1 MSRTTNSLRN
11 ASASIGAQLL
21 SNLLRFVCRTVFI
34 HTLGREYL
42 GISSLYTNVLTILS
56 ITELGFASAVTY
68 SLYDP
73 LASGDLPAIRAIMA
87 FLKKAYRSVGLA
99 VLLLGLGL
107 MPFLPQLM
115 NGVTDKVNI
124 YQYYLLYLAET
135 VVSYLFFAYK
145 STLLIADQKKYTVE
159 LVSFACQIAMNLL
172 QLAVLLL
179 WRSFLGYTLLSI
191 ATHVVTNL
199 VTAALV
205 DKRYPWLKEP
215 AEKLPKAERRA
226 IFQRVYAAALY
237 KVSTAIGTAKD
248 NLLISA
254 FVNVTAV
261 GLYNNYSLIVGI
273 VQKLLSGIFQGFS
286 ASLGNLYATR
296 DRQYNEFIFRCLNLL
311 NNVLIA
317 VCGVCFLTLLQP
329 FVGLWAGADYLLP
342 DGVVTVIVLNFIT
355 NYWQSVPQL
364 YCNASGVFVRGK
376 LRAVASAAL
385 NLILS
390 LILVWKFSITGVLLG
405 SVFSRLLTAWWFDAW
420 LIYRVGFGMSPRRY
434 FLDCGVNLAVIG
446 VCFIAVKALFSQAAA
461 SWWMLLPMGLVSV
474 LLPAGV
480 YLLLYGRSKEFAFLK
495 RKAAALLKQKSI

>member
-11 ASASIGAQLL
+11 ASAAIGGQLL
-21 SNLLRFVCRTVFI
+21 TNLLRFVCRTVFI

-56 ITELGFASAVTY
+56 ITELGFSSAVTY

-73 LASGDLPAIRAIMA
+73 LAKDDRPAIRAIMA
-87 FLKKAYRSVGLA
+87 FFKKAYRAVGLA
-99 VLLLGLGL
+99 VLLLGLAL

-159 LVSFACQIAMNLL
+159 LVSYLCQIAMNLL
-172 QLAVLLL
+172 QVAVLLL

-191 ATHVVTNL
+191 AANVVTNL

-205 DKRYPWLKEP
+205 DRRYPWLKAP
-215 AEKLPKAERRA
+215 AEKLEKAERRA
-226 IFQRVYAAALY
+226 IFHRVYAAALY
-237 KVSTAIGTAKD
+237 RVSTSIGTAKD

-254 FVNVTAV
+254 FVNVAAV

-273 VQKLLSGIFQGFS
+273 VQKLLSGIFQSFS

-311 NNVLIA
+311 CNASIA
-317 VCGVCFLTLLQP
+317 VCGVCFLVLFQP
-329 FVGLWAGADYLLP
+329 FVTLWAGKDYLLP
-342 DGVVTVIVLNFIT
+342 DGVVVVIALNFIT

-376 LRAVASAAL
+376 YRAVASAVL

-390 LILVWKFSITGVLLG
+390 LFFVGKFSIAGVLLG
-405 SVFSRLLTAWWFDAW
+405 SILSRLLTAWWFDVW
-420 LIYRVGFGMSPRRY
+420 LLYRAGFGMSPWRY
-434 FLDCGVNLAVIG
+434 FGDCGVNLAVIG
-446 VCFIAVKALFSQAAA
+446 VCFAAVRWLFAWVS
-461 SWWMLLPMGLVSV
+461 LPAWGTLILMSVTSV
-474 LLPAGV
+474 LLPAAI
-480 YLLLYGRSKEFAFLK
+480 YLLLYGRSKEFAYLTG
-495 RKAAALLKQKSI
+495 KAAALY

>member
-11 ASASIGAQLL
+11 ASAAIGGQLL
-21 SNLLRFVCRTVFI
+21 TNLLRFVCRTVFI

-56 ITELGFASAVTY
+56 ITELGFSSAVTY

-73 LASGDLPAIRAIMA
+73 LAKDDRPAIRAIMA
-87 FLKKAYRSVGLA
+87 FFKKAYRAVGLA
-99 VLLLGLGL
+99 VLLLGLAL

-159 LVSFACQIAMNLL
+159 LVSYLCQIAMNLL
-172 QLAVLLL
+172 QVAVLLL

-191 ATHVVTNL
+191 AANVVTNL

-205 DKRYPWLKEP
+205 DRRYPWLKAP
-215 AEKLPKAERRA
+215 AEKLEKAERRA
-226 IFQRVYAAALY
+226 IFHRVYAAALY
-237 KVSTAIGTAKD
+237 RVSTSIGTAKD

-254 FVNVTAV
+254 FVNVAAV

-273 VQKLLSGIFQGFS
+273 VQKLLSGIFQSFS

-311 NNVLIA
+311 CNASIA
-317 VCGVCFLTLLQP
+317 VCGVCFLVLFQP
-329 FVGLWAGADYLLP
+329 FVTLWAGKDYLLP
-342 DGVVTVIVLNFIT
+342 DGVVVVIALNFIT

-376 LRAVASAAL
+376 YRAVASAVL

-390 LILVWKFSITGVLLG
+390 LFFVGKFSIAGVLLG
-405 SVFSRLLTAWWFDAW
+405 SILSRLLTAWWFDVW
-420 LIYRVGFGMSPRRY
+420 LLYRAGFGMSPWQY
-434 FLDCGVNLAVIG
+434 FGDCGVNLAVIG
-446 VCFIAVKALFSQAAA
+446 VCFAAVRWLFAWVS
-461 SWWMLLPMGLVSV
+461 LPDWGTLILMSVTSV
-474 LLPAGV
+474 LLPAAI
-480 YLLLYGRSKEFAFLK
+480 YLLLYGRSKEFAYLTG
-495 RKAAALLKQKSI
+495 KAAALY

>member
-11 ASASIGAQLL
+11 ASAAIGGQLL
-21 SNLLRFVCRTVFI
+21 TNLLRFVCRTVFI

-56 ITELGFASAVTY
+56 ITELGFSSAVTY

-73 LASGDLPAIRAIMA
+73 LAKDDRPAIRAIMA
-87 FLKKAYRSVGLA
+87 FFKKAYRAVGLA
-99 VLLLGLGL
+99 VLLLGLAL

-159 LVSFACQIAMNLL
+159 LVSYLCQIAMNLL
-172 QLAVLLL
+172 QVAVLLL

-191 ATHVVTNL
+191 AANVVTNL

-205 DKRYPWLKEP
+205 DRRYPWLKAP
-215 AEKLPKAERRA
+215 AEKLEKAERRA
-226 IFQRVYAAALY
+226 IFHRVYAAALY
-237 KVSTAIGTAKD
+237 RVSTSIGTAKD

-254 FVNVTAV
+254 FVNVAAV

-273 VQKLLSGIFQGFS
+273 VQKLLSGIFQSFS

-311 NNVLIA
+311 CNASIA
-317 VCGVCFLTLLQP
+317 VCGVCFLVLFQP
-329 FVGLWAGADYLLP
+329 FVTLWAGKDYLLP
-342 DGVVTVIVLNFIT
+342 DGVVVVIALNFIT
-355 NYWQSVPQL
+355 NNWQSVPQL

-376 LRAVASAAL
+376 YRAVASAVL

-390 LILVWKFSITGVLLG
+390 LFFVGKFSIAGVLLG
-405 SVFSRLLTAWWFDAW
+405 SILSRLLTAWWFDVW
-420 LIYRVGFGMSPRRY
+420 LLYRAGFGMSPWRY
-434 FLDCGVNLAVIG
+434 FGDCGVNLAVIG
-446 VCFIAVKALFSQAAA
+446 VCFAAVRWLFAWVS
-461 SWWMLLPMGLVSV
+461 LPAWGTLILMSVTSV
-474 LLPAGV
+474 LLPAAI
-480 YLLLYGRSKEFAFLK
+480 YLLLYGRRKEFAYLTG
-495 RKAAALLKQKSI
+495 KAAALY